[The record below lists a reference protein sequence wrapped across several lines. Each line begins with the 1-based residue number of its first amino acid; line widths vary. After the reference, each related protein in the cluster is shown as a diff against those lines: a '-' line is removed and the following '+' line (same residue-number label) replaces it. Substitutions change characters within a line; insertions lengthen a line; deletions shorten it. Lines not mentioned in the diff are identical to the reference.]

1 MLRRHSSTHEERAM
15 AKDHIADD
23 KTHDSTEGPID
34 HEPRFLVP
42 LPGGRVARVPLEVLE
57 EYVDE
62 TAKSAHA
69 ASRPSR
75 GPGQGPEHST
85 TIQAGESMVTINI
98 YTGRGDV
105 NVARH
110 DEDDDVTAHSLAVDA
125 ATGMSEWHTDWEYG
139 ECEYTDES
147 GFPQRIQAW
156 HRHPFGTEYTELY
169 EG

>member
-1 MLRRHSSTHEERAM
+1 M
-15 AKDHIADD
+15 ANNEIADD
-23 KTHDSTEGPID
+23 ETHASAKAAARLPPSTE
-34 HEPRFLVP
+34 EPRFLVP
-42 LPGGRVARVPLEVLE
+42 LPRGRAARVPLEVLE
-57 EYVDE
+57 QYVDAK
-62 TAKSAHA
+62 AKSAHA
-69 ASRPSR
+69 SPSR
-75 GPGQGPEHST
+75 SDQAGPSDGPEHST

-105 NVARH
+105 EVRRH
-110 DEDDDVTAHSLAVDA
+110 DEDDVVAHSLAVDG

>member
-1 MLRRHSSTHEERAM
+1 M
-15 AKDHIADD
+15 AKNEIADD
-23 KTHDSTEGPID
+23 ETHVSTIGAPDAATRE
-34 HEPRFLVP
+34 EPRFLVP

-57 EYVDE
+57 RYADE
-62 TAKSAHA
+62 KAKSAHA
-69 ASRPSR
+69 TPSR
-75 GPGQGPEHST
+75 SATQGPHQGPEQTT

-105 NVARH
+105 QVSRH
-110 DEDDDVTAHSLAVDA
+110 DEDDVVAHSLAVEA

>member
-1 MLRRHSSTHEERAM
+1 M
-15 AKDHIADD
+15 AKNEIADD
-23 KTHDSTEGPID
+23 ETHVSTIGAPDTTTRE
-34 HEPRFLVP
+34 EPRFLVP

-57 EYVDE
+57 QYADE
-62 TAKSAHA
+62 KAKAAHA
-69 ASRPSR
+69 TPSR
-75 GPGQGPEHST
+75 SSTQGVPHGGPEQTT

-105 NVARH
+105 QVSRH
-110 DEDDDVTAHSLAVDA
+110 DEDDVVAHSLAVDA

>member
-1 MLRRHSSTHEERAM
+1 
-15 AKDHIADD
+15 
-23 KTHDSTEGPID
+23 
-34 HEPRFLVP
+34 
-42 LPGGRVARVPLEVLE
+42 
-57 EYVDE
+57 
-62 TAKSAHA
+62 
-69 ASRPSR
+69 
-75 GPGQGPEHST
+75 
-85 TIQAGESMVTINI
+85 MVTINI

-105 NVARH
+105 QVSRH
-110 DEDDDVTAHSLAVDA
+110 DEDDVVAHSLAVDA